1 MRVFWLISSDQPL
14 QLAAEVKSDGDGKF
28 SIPGVA
34 TLPADPHRRE
44 NFTGL
49 VVAATAPHHVSA
61 MQQLDDVAEGWASL
75 VLDDNPGTLSGVV
88 TDENGQ
94 PLNGVTVYVSGS
106 KPVPEYRSAVTDEQ
120 GRYAITDLNRW
131 NAKDTEKVD
140 PQTGMHSIVTGDYF
154 ELEHPRYAHTRGKNT
169 AIPQEV
175 NVKLSPPAIV
185 EGRVIDQVT
194 GQPLANCRSLHKE
207 SRASDWNPTHTDV
220 TGHYRLMMNKDYY
233 NIWAEAD
240 DRIAIAVK
248 ALGVEPGKTIKD
260 VDIPMVKGGF
270 VVGKVFDATGKVVE
284 PPLGQ
289 PQSVAHYGPARPRT
303 GAAVTSTTIKDDGTY
318 RLRIAPGRNYVYLM
332 DGGAGAWV
340 DVAAGQ
346 EGAARFAH
354 RPKSSRSRWK
364 QATTI

>member
-1 MRVFWLISSDQPL
+1 MVTARFRFPASPRCRPIRIAARISPVS
-14 QLAAEVKSDGDGKF
+14 
-28 SIPGVA
+28 
-34 TLPADPHRRE
+34 
-44 NFTGL
+44 

-175 NVKLSPPAIV
+175 NVKLSPAIV

-194 GQPLANCRSLHKE
+194 GQPLANVPVSAQGVACHH
-207 SRASDWNPTHTDV
+207 WNPTHTDV

-240 DRIAIAVK
+240 DRIAIAVMLL
-248 ALGVEPGKTIKD
+248 AWNRGK
-260 VDIPMVKGGF
+260 P
-270 VVGKVFDATGKVVE
+270 
-284 PPLGQ
+284 
-289 PQSVAHYGPARPRT
+289 
-303 GAAVTSTTIKDDGTY
+303 
-318 RLRIAPGRNYVYLM
+318 
-332 DGGAGAWV
+332 
-340 DVAAGQ
+340 
-346 EGAARFAH
+346 
-354 RPKSSRSRWK
+354 SRMSISRW
-364 QATTI
+364 